1 MNFQTTTLAATQPTH
16 RSITIDWSQP
26 FTEDQASEENIEA
39 AVEWLKRYPNT
50 KDIHVIVGKAQ
61 QKRFG
66 RRLQSA
72 LQSLGCQVTTR
83 QSFVRSA

>member
-1 MNFQTTTLAATQPTH
+1 MNFTTQLLPSLQTTT
-16 RSITIDWSQP
+16 RSITIDWSEP
-26 FTEDQASEENIEA
+26 LSAESANEENITA
-39 AVEWLKRYPNT
+39 AIEWLKRYPNT
-50 KDIHVIVGKAQ
+50 KDIHVIVGKGK

-83 QSFVRSA
+83 QAFA